1 MNNEFL
7 VLDDNLQDEDLLNLI
22 SDKDG
27 ITPKKNRLN
36 IINIFYK
43 HIFHF
48 ELDNDLKAC
57 LLDESERLLIL
68 ATAGGG
74 KTTTLN
80 IKAILEKI
88 CRQSKLHEGKIRGD
102 NMLFLV
108 YNSEN
113 VNDIKKKHMELVN
126 SIKDS
131 GLKGVENLDDY
142 VSASTM
148 HSFCDSWLKEYLLEA
163 NMFNYKLITGNEVS
177 NLMKVSCKVASKHF
191 NMDEDMIEQYGYEEV
206 DPNRINSSKLLQIY
220 NKMKE
225 SCDDIYC
232 IEDYDTFKS
241 LNVPLEFVSLVFE
254 KFDRAKVMK
263 KRYDFTDML
272 IKFYELI
279 SGAFDTENRKVSEEV
294 LKRIHSRYEYM
305 TVDEYQ
311 DFTPIQNKI
320 LPILS
325 DGINLTCI
333 GDDDQAIY
341 EFRGADYD
349 NILSFKDNFPNSK
362 IMLLKT
368 NRRCPANVIHMC
380 NDIIQLNKKRYP
392 KDMRAIKPDG
402 LITFKGY
409 SERRTEIISICNL
422 IESFDDTKRKNTVIC
437 YRNKEQSRE
446 LIEEFLK
453 RGIKYHTLSGVNPFD
468 YGLFKAL
475 TEVLEALSV
484 FSNKRLFL
492 NLYKCL
498 PITRVELEELLGY
511 NPKTDTFSDGE
522 LGSLVECD
530 FSSKLNNSK
539 FVESIKILIDISSN
553 MSTLKCSDY
562 VIVLL
567 NMIKKFYWDYQVK
580 IRDLDRNLDT
590 QITKTILDRF
600 NVDKPY
606 IYVESI
612 LQQDKNSLKND
623 QVNKNGVCL
632 STMHSLKGL
641 EYDNV
646 IIMDMKESLINSSID
661 SEVRLCFV
669 GMTRTKKELYLFYD
683 KNDPSVI
690 VTTGVESLKNYKPNS
705 LDNLVIKDELKEDD
719 ISVLDREEKEE
730 EIRMN
735 FSSRFNDVSE
745 DNNEL
750 EIDYDKEYGDEE
762 LEVETEDKFSTVDL
776 KSDLMR
782 TFFGN
787 K

>member
-1 MNNEFL
+1 MENKFL
-7 VLDDNLQDEDLLNLI
+7 VLDDNLQDEDLLDLI
-22 SDKDG
+22 KDKEG

-48 ELDNDLKAC
+48 DLDNDLKAC

-113 VNDIKKKHMELVN
+113 VNDIKKRHMELVN
-126 SIKDS
+126 KIKTS

-148 HSFCDSWLKEYLLEA
+148 HSFCDSWLKEYLSEV

-191 NMDEDMIEQYGYEEV
+191 DMSEDMIEQYGYDEV
-206 DPNRINSSKLLQIY
+206 DPNKINTSKLLQIY

-225 SCDDIYC
+225 SCDDVYC
-232 IEDYDTFKS
+232 VEDYETFNS
-241 LNVPLEFVSLVFE
+241 LNVPLEFVALVFE
-254 KFDRAKVMK
+254 KFDRAKIMK

-272 IKFYELI
+272 VKFYELI

-325 DGINLTCI
+325 DGITLTCI

-349 NILSFKDNFPNSK
+349 NILSFKHNFPNSK
-362 IMLLKT
+362 IMVLKT

-380 NDIIQLNKKRYP
+380 NDIIQLNKKRYQ

-422 IESFDDTKRKNTVIC
+422 IESFDETKRRNTVIC

-446 LIEEFLK
+446 LIEELLK

-498 PITRVELEELLGY
+498 PITKTEIEELLGY
-511 NPKTDTFSDGE
+511 NPKTDTFNDGE
-522 LGSLVECD
+522 LGSLIECD
-530 FSSKLNNSK
+530 FSSKINNPK
-539 FVESIKILIDISSN
+539 FVEALKVLVDISSN
-553 MSTLKCSDY
+553 MNTLNCSDY
-562 VIVLL
+562 IIVLL
-567 NMIKKFYWDYQVK
+567 NMIKRFYWDYQVK
-580 IRDLDRNLDT
+580 VRDLDRNLDT

-600 NVDKPY
+600 NIDKPY
-606 IYVESI
+606 IHVENT
-612 LQQDKNSLKND
+612 LQQDKNSLKYD
-623 QVNKNGVCL
+623 QVNKNGICL

-646 IIMDMKESLINSSID
+646 IMMDMKESLINSSIE

-690 VTTGVESLKNYKPNS
+690 ITTGVESLKNYKPNS
-705 LDNLVIKDELKEDD
+705 LDNLIVKDEIKEDEVQ
-719 ISVLDREEKEE
+719 ILDNEKKEE
-730 EIRMN
+730 EEVEEIEIN
-735 FSSRFNDVSE
+735 FSNRFNDTNDTNTDDE
-745 DNNEL
+745 D
-750 EIDYDKEYGDEE
+750 IYEE